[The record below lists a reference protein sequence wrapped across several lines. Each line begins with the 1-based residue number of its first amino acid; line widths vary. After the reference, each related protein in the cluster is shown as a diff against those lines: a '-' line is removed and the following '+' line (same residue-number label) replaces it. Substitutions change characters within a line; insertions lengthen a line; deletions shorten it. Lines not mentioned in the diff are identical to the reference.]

1 MTTKMQRLMR
11 RAAIAST
18 MLVMIAA
25 AGVYS
30 ARTLGAKDD
39 VPAAMPPMRVTVTT
53 VVPRRVR
60 VWSEFSGRL
69 RAVDAAEIRPEVGGR
84 ITEVLFED
92 GQAVKAGDVLFVI
105 DPRPYE
111 AAVARARA
119 NLASARSNDA
129 YAKAELERGTA
140 LVRTQTLAQ
149 SVYDQRA
156 NASRVAAAEIDA
168 AAAQLRQAEL
178 DLEHAHVLAP
188 ISGRASRAEVTVGNL
203 VQPGSGAPLLTTIVS
218 SQPIY
223 ADFEV
228 DEQTFVETVRGNTNG
243 RDGERRIPVELSVQE
258 GTERSYPGTLYTFDN
273 RIDVASGTIR
283 ARAKFDNADGTLVP
297 GMFVSI
303 KLADGAEREEL
314 LIPDRAIGFDQSKK
328 FVYVVGEDNKVAYRE
343 VELGKEVRSQRIV
356 LKGVRPGDRVI
367 VNGVQHVRPDLVVNA
382 TEAGRANLSQA
393 AGSRD
398 AASN

>member
-228 DEQTFVETVRGNTNG
+228 DEQTFVETVRGYTNG

-258 GTERSYPGTLYTFDN
+258 GTERSYRGTLYTFDN

-314 LIPDRAIGFDQSKK
+314 LIPARAIGFDQSKK
-328 FVYVVGEDNKVAYRE
+328 FVYVVDEDNKVAYRE

-382 TEAGRANLSQA
+382 TEAERANLSQA

>member
-228 DEQTFVETVRGNTNG
+228 DEQTFVETVRGYTNG

-314 LIPDRAIGFDQSKK
+314 LIPARAIGFDQSKK
-328 FVYVVGEDNKVAYRE
+328 FVYVVDEDNKVAYRE

-382 TEAGRANLSQA
+382 TEAERANLSQA

>member
-228 DEQTFVETVRGNTNG
+228 DEQTFVETVRGYTNG

-382 TEAGRANLSQA
+382 TEAERANLSQA